1 MMITIT
7 RPDVLKRY
15 PHLSPGGLRL
25 TDMEATAGGQS
36 VSTYTETKKDANA
49 GHGRLSCCSLCGT
62 YLRAGQPHSTLQPEP
77 HQALDMLT
85 VYEPEDF
92 EERLEERAE
101 ERLEEKRLARRRAG
115 SRW

>member
-36 VSTYTETKKDANA
+36 VSTYTETKKDASA

-62 YLRAGQPHSTLQPEP
+62 YLRAGQPHSALLPEP